1 MRAARQLLRSFK
13 PGPPGRHISVV
24 VLLLALLAGQG
35 LSAQEDLVPVPE
47 LTGRVVDTVSLLD
60 PGSRQAIDSYLE
72 GLEERK
78 GSQVVVLIVESTGPE
93 PIEEFSIRVA
103 EAWQIGRGDV
113 DDGVILV
120 VARSDRRMR
129 IEVGYGLEG
138 AIPDITAKRIIA
150 DIMAPHFREQDFGGG
165 IQAGVEAIGARI
177 EGEPLPEPSATTD
190 SRDQEGGEFFFLAC
204 FVIALI
210 ASALL
215 RMASTGKRL
224 LGSGI
229 LAFLCFLM
237 ALFFFAFFTA
247 LTYAFVIFCVAAFGH
262 NFRGRGGGSVFSG
275 SGGGFGGS
283 FGGGGFSG
291 GGGSFGGG
299 GASGSW

>member
-1 MRAARQLLRSFK
+1 MRSASRQLSRSLSPGAARPAFVGWVLVLVFLFC
-13 PGPPGRHISVV
+13 GR
-24 VLLLALLAGQG
+24 LGAQDLA
-35 LSAQEDLVPVPE
+35 PVPE
-47 LTGRVVDTVSLLD
+47 LSGRVVDTVGLLD
-60 PGSRQAIDSYLE
+60 PGSRQAIDSYLTD
-72 GLEERK
+72 LEQRE
-78 GSQVVVLIVESTGPE
+78 GSQVVVLVVDSTEPE

-103 EAWQIGRGDV
+103 EAWQIGRGAV

-150 DIMAPHFREQDFGGG
+150 DIIAPHFREQDFAGG

-177 EGEPLPEPSATTD
+177 EGEPLPEPSATAD
-190 SRDQEGGEFFFLAC
+190 SRDEEGGEFFFLAC
-204 FVIALI
+204 FVVALI

-215 RMASTGKRL
+215 RMASAGKRL

-229 LAFLCFLM
+229 LAFLCFLI
-237 ALFFFAFFTA
+237 ALYFFAFFTA
-247 LTYAFVIFCVAAFGH
+247 LTYSFVIFCVAAFGH